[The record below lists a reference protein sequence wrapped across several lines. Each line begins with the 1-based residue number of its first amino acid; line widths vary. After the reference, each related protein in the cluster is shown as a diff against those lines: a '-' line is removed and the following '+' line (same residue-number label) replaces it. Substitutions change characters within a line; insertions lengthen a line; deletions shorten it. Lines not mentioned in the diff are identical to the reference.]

1 MKFLKNIFLGVAV
14 FIIVAILGVAYSFIT
29 NKNKV
34 TSVKIGENFF
44 NVEVAETAGQQAK
57 GLSYRDSLEENSG
70 MYFRFEKENDYGFW
84 MMGMRFPLDII
95 WIKNNKVIG
104 IEKNI
109 PSPISGTPENTLT
122 IYKPPEA
129 ITEVLEINAGLC
141 DKLGINIGDEV
152 DFNDYGS
159 GE

>member
-1 MKFLKNIFLGVAV
+1 MI
-14 FIIVAILGVAYSFIT
+14 ILGVAYSFVT

-34 TSVKIGENFF
+34 TSVKVGNNIF

-57 GLSYRDSLEENSG
+57 GLSYRDSLDEGAG
-70 MYFRFEKENDYGFW
+70 MYFRFERDDTYGFW
-84 MMGMRFPLDII
+84 MMGMRFPIDII

-104 IEKNI
+104 MEKNI
-109 PSPISGTPENTLT
+109 SAPTPGTPGNALT

-129 ITEVLEINAGLC
+129 ITEALEVNAGLC

-152 DFNDYGS
+152 DFNNYGTR
-159 GE
+159 